1 MATNKNPV
9 VSGTQKASALV
20 QQVGRRVAARPR
32 WLGLA
37 AIALAVIVAGVV
49 VARRG
54 LPHWAPFDAL
64 RQMHF
69 TPTLADLQ
77 KAVQQH
83 PQDAK
88 AHARLAHA
96 YFDKGMH
103 VQGAAEDERALH
115 LDPRLASD
123 QIASE
128 MVSCFGTPAQA
139 SAANAISSY
148 HMVQAA
154 DGLEKLTSSRQYGIR
169 TAALGTLQKLGKATH
184 ADYYRVWT
192 ADLDNPDC
200 EVRRHAVAKLGE
212 LGDKRALQPIQEAR
226 AKDDKATP
234 WYGFRCIGG
243 RSDDAA
249 KQILGEQ
256 SKSSQP
262 SALARR

>member
-1 MATNKNPV
+1 
-9 VSGTQKASALV
+9 
-20 QQVGRRVAARPR
+20 
-32 WLGLA
+32 LGLG
-37 AIALAVIVAGVV
+37 AIALAVIVGGVV

-54 LPHWAPFDAL
+54 LPHFAPLDAL

-103 VQGAAEDERALH
+103 VQGAAEDERALR
-115 LDPRLASD
+115 LDPKLASD
-123 QIASE
+123 QVASE
-128 MVSCFGTPAQA
+128 MVSCFGTPAQGPAA
-139 SAANAISSY
+139 STIGNY

-154 DGLEKLTSSRQYGIR
+154 DGLEKLTSSKQYGIR
-169 TAALGTLQKLGKATH
+169 TAALGTLQKIGKATH
-184 ADYYRVWT
+184 SDYFRVWT

-212 LGDKRALQPIQEAR
+212 LGDKRAVEPIHEAR
-226 AKDDKATP
+226 LKDDKNTP

-243 RSDDAA
+243 RSDDAT
-249 KQILGEQ
+249 KQILGDQ
-256 SKSSQP
+256 SKTAQP